1 MIDKK
6 NSAYKYTQIG
16 LELAGA
22 VLLGFYGGYKLDG
35 FLSSLPWFTILGAFL
50 GMTAGF
56 YLFYK
61 EIKKDE
67 RDGND

>member
-1 MIDKK
+1 VIDKK

-22 VLLGFYGGYKLDG
+22 VLLGFYCGYKLDD
-35 FLSSLPWFTILGAFL
+35 FLNSVPLFTVLGAFL
-50 GMTAGF
+50 GMGAGF

-67 RDGND
+67 RR

>member
-1 MIDKK
+1 MQKK
-6 NSAYKYTQIG
+6 NNAYKYAQIG

-22 VLLGFYGGYKLDG
+22 VLLGFYGGYKLDEV
-35 FLSSLPWFTILGAFL
+35 LNSLPWFAILGSFV
-50 GMTAGF
+50 GMAAGF